1 MSANNESEQSDDYE
15 LYSPLGSREETR
27 TGKGFLVRS
36 DQSQC
41 AVISPMLSVCWCCT
55 GTSWTGLHGQE
66 LQKQTQGHEDICL
79 SDPHQA
85 ISPGDRHR

>member
-27 TGKGFLVRS
+27 TGKGFLVRC

-41 AVISPMLSVCWCCT
+41 AVISPMLSVCWRSKRGSYLT
-55 GTSWTGLHGQE
+55 PRLH
-66 LQKQTQGHEDICL
+66 D
-79 SDPHQA
+79 
-85 ISPGDRHR
+85 DRIF